1 MQEINVNKYFIWVKE
16 GKSFSEIRKDLETRG
31 LSDSQITTVLSTLN
45 NCVLQSSLGAE
56 KHKATNQWRWVAWTL
71 IGISICLAVYSYW
84 AGAFTFIVFSIGGIV
99 TGWGILIYITKAERP
114 VLFQSRFKHR
124 KRNL

>member
-45 NCVLQSSLGAE
+45 NWVL
-56 KHKATNQWRWVAWTL
+56 
-71 IGISICLAVYSYW
+71 
-84 AGAFTFIVFSIGGIV
+84 
-99 TGWGILIYITKAERP
+99 
-114 VLFQSRFKHR
+114 
-124 KRNL
+124 